1 MKFCRT
7 LAHFPPSLLAGL
19 SAKGCQW
26 CVLVDQA
33 DNDPSFRR
41 QSKLDTTKS
50 MRELQVRLPTIIG
63 NSPVRWPLR
72 IDADVAS
79 GWGRWSNQSR
89 RPYS

>member
-1 MKFCRT
+1 MRVTNEFVAACARLKLCRT

-50 MRELQVRLPTIIG
+50 MRDLQVRLPAVVG
-63 NSPVRWPLR
+63 NSLF
-72 IDADVAS
+72 
-79 GWGRWSNQSR
+79 NCL
-89 RPYS
+89 